1 VLNRFLAA
9 HPNADFMF
17 AAGDDRTDEDLF
29 ERLQPGA
36 WTVHIGPGPT
46 RASYVVPDF
55 ESLRAVL
62 RSFAGFEETRKAS

>member
-1 VLNRFLAA
+1 MLDRLLALY
-9 HPNADFMF
+9 PDPDFIF

-29 ERLQPGA
+29 ERLQAGA

-46 RASYVVPDF
+46 RAMYIVPDF